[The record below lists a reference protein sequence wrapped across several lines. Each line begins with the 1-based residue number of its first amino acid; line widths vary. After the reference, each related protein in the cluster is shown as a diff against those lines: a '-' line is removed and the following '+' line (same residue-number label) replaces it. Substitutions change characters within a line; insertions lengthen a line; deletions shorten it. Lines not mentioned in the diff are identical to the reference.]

1 MMTENRDEGAEDKKH
16 KKMSLSNY
24 YKDKGHGRWRGYEW
38 VRGGEEVR
46 GKKCESG
53 RTEGKKLRENRTEG
67 K

>member
-38 VRGGEEVR
+38 VRGRRGSERKEMRELESR
-46 GKKCESG
+46 GKEAA
-53 RTEGKKLRENRTEG
+53 
-67 K
+67 